1 MISVKSLY
9 IYPIKAC
16 RGISVDVAYL
26 SATGFKWDRAWMV
39 VNSKG
44 RMLTQRVEPRLALV
58 EVHLPEEAL
67 NGQWGSSLRSDSAL
81 NLRAPGMELL
91 QVPLAGAVQS
101 NIVENASVWEWTGSA
116 LDEGPDAAE
125 WFTRF
130 LGKAC
135 HLVRFDSENARRAVD
150 PAYAAGFNTSFS
162 DGFPL
167 LVISQSS
174 LDALNEKLPDPLPIN
189 RFRPNILVQ
198 GCEPFA
204 EDLWETF
211 TISDLKFHGVKLCS
225 RCKVTTIDPETAE
238 AGPEP
243 LKTLQSFRAERDM
256 LLAKGKER
264 VYFGQNVVCEQSGN
278 LSLTQYLSI
287 RVGDKLKVLNKLP
300 CVMESMV

>member
-1 MISVKSLY
+1 MD
-9 IYPIKAC
+9 A
-16 RGISVDVAYL
+16 AYL
-26 SATGFKWDRAWMV
+26 TPTGFKWDRAWMV

-67 NGQWGSSLRSDSAL
+67 NGQWGPSLPPDSAL
-81 NLRAPGMELL
+81 SLRAPGMEPL
-91 QVPLAGAVQS
+91 QVPLTCVTPES
-101 NIVENASVWEWTGSA
+101 KVENASVWDWKGSA

-125 WFTRF
+125 WLTRY

-135 HLVRFDSENARRAVD
+135 RLVRFDSDNETRPVD
-150 PAYAAGFNTSFS
+150 PAYAAGFSTAFS

-174 LDALNEKLPDPLPIN
+174 LDALNDKLADPLPIN

-198 GCEPFA
+198 GCEAFA

-211 TISDLKFHGVKLCS
+211 TICSLKFHGVKLCS
-225 RCKVTTIDPETAE
+225 RCKVTTIDQETADV
-238 AGPEP
+238 GFEP
-243 LKTLQSFRAERDM
+243 LKTLQNFHAGQSM
-256 LLAKGKER
+256 SLSKGKGK
-264 VYFGQNVVCEQSGN
+264 VYFGQNVVCEE
-278 LSLTQYLSI
+278 SLNISNTKYPSI
-287 RVGDKLKVLNKLP
+287 RVGDNLQILNKLP